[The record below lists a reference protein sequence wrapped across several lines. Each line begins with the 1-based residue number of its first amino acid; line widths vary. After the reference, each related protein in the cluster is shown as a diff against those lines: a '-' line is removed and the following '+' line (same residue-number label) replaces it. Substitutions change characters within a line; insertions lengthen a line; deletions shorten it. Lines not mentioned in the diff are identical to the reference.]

1 MPQSKSIL
9 TNPYLLLTL
18 TALLWG
24 GNAIAGKMA
33 AGQISP
39 FLLTWLRWV
48 GACFILLIISRHHIK
63 RDFETIKKHWVFL
76 FLLGAF
82 GFAIFNAL
90 MYLALN
96 HTSAINVAIEQAS
109 MPLIVF
115 ILNYLM
121 FRTKVTA
128 YQIAGFVITLIGVAV
143 TVTRGNIFGLGGQPL
158 NIGDII
164 MLFAVMVYGIYSVL
178 LKNKPDIHALSFLT
192 VLGFAALITT
202 SFFVLYEYHS
212 NALLLPDAQGW
223 GVVLYAAIF
232 PSVLAQLFWILGLE
246 QIGSNRGGLFINLVP
261 IFGAV
266 LAVLILKEHF
276 QAYHAIGLILVLGG
290 IAFAQKQSGNK
301 KGSS

>member
-9 TNPYLLLTL
+9 TNPFLLLTL

-24 GNAIAGKMA
+24 GNAIAGKLA
-33 AGQISP
+33 SGHISP

-48 GACFILLIISRHHIK
+48 GACLILVIISRKHIK
-63 RDFETIKKHWVFL
+63 RDFEKIKQHWVFL

-82 GFAIFNAL
+82 GFAIFNGL

-115 ILNYLM
+115 VLNYLL
-121 FRTKVTA
+121 FKTKVTA
-128 YQIAGFVITLIGVAV
+128 YQVIGFIITLIGVAV
-143 TVTRGNIFGLGGQPL
+143 TVTRGNIFGLGEQPL

-164 MLFAVMVYGIYSVL
+164 MIVAITVYGIYSVL
-178 LKNKPDIHALSFLT
+178 LKNKPDIHALSFLS

-202 SFFVLYEYHS
+202 SFFVLYEIYS
-212 NALLLPDAQGW
+212 NTLLLPDAQGW

-261 IFGAV
+261 IFGAM
-266 LAVLILKEHF
+266 LAVLILGEQF
-276 QAYHAIGLILVLGG
+276 QTYHAIGLALVLGG
-290 IAFAQKQSGNK
+290 IAFAQKQPPKLKGNL
-301 KGSS
+301 

>member
-9 TNPYLLLTL
+9 TNPFLLLTL

-24 GNAIAGKMA
+24 GNAIAGKLA
-33 AGQISP
+33 SGHISP

-48 GACFILLIISRHHIK
+48 GACLILVIISRKHIK
-63 RDFETIKKHWVFL
+63 RDFEKIKQHWVFL

-82 GFAIFNAL
+82 GFAIFNGL

-115 ILNYLM
+115 VLNYLL

-128 YQIAGFVITLIGVAV
+128 YQVIGFIITLIGVAV
-143 TVTRGNIFGLGGQPL
+143 TVTRGNIFGLGEQPL

-164 MLFAVMVYGIYSVL
+164 MIVAITVYGIYSVL
-178 LKNKPDIHALSFLT
+178 LKNKPDIHALSFLC

-202 SFFVLYEYHS
+202 SFFVLYEIYS
-212 NALLLPDAQGW
+212 NTLLLPDAQGW

-261 IFGAV
+261 IFGAM
-266 LAVLILKEHF
+266 LAVLILGEQF
-276 QAYHAIGLILVLGG
+276 QTYHAIGLALVLGG
-290 IAFAQKQSGNK
+290 IAFAQKQPK
-301 KGSS
+301 KLKGSL

>member
-1 MPQSKSIL
+1 MPQNKSIL

-24 GNAIAGKMA
+24 GNAIAGKLA
-33 AGQISP
+33 AGHISP

-48 GACFILLIISRHHIK
+48 GACLILIIISRNHIR
-63 RDFETIKKHWVFL
+63 RDFETIKKHWIFL

-82 GFAIFNAL
+82 GFAIFNGL

-115 ILNYLM
+115 FLNYLL
-121 FRTKVTA
+121 FKTRVTA
-128 YQIAGFVITLIGVAV
+128 YQVAGFIITLIGVAV
-143 TVTRGNIFGLGGQPL
+143 TVTRGNLFGLGDQPL
-158 NIGDII
+158 NVGDII
-164 MLFAVMVYGIYSVL
+164 MIIAIMVYGIYSVL
-178 LKNKPDIHALSFLT
+178 LKNKPDIHPLSFLC

-202 SFFVLYEYHS
+202 SFFVVYEYYS
-212 NALLLPDAQGW
+212 NNLLLPDAQGRA
-223 GVVLYAAIF
+223 VVLYAAIF

-266 LAVLILKEHF
+266 LAVLILGEKF
-276 QAYHAIGLILVLGG
+276 QAYHAAGLILVLGG
-290 IAFAQKQSGNK
+290 IAFAQKKSPK
-301 KGSS
+301 EKGSL

>member
-9 TNPYLLLTL
+9 TNPFLLLTL

-24 GNAIAGKMA
+24 GNAIAGKLA
-33 AGQISP
+33 SGHISP

-48 GACFILLIISRHHIK
+48 GACLILVIISRKHIK
-63 RDFETIKKHWVFL
+63 RDFEKIKQHWVFL

-82 GFAIFNAL
+82 GFAIFNGL

-115 ILNYLM
+115 VLNYLL
-121 FRTKVTA
+121 FKTKVTA
-128 YQIAGFVITLIGVAV
+128 YQVIGFIITLIGVAV
-143 TVTRGNIFGLGGQPL
+143 TVTRGNIFGLGEQPL

-164 MLFAVMVYGIYSVL
+164 MIVAITVYGIYSVL
-178 LKNKPDIHALSFLT
+178 LKNKPDIHALSFLC

-202 SFFVLYEYHS
+202 SFFVLYEIYS
-212 NALLLPDAQGW
+212 NTLLLPDAQGW

-261 IFGAV
+261 IFGAM
-266 LAVLILKEHF
+266 LAVLILGEQF
-276 QAYHAIGLILVLGG
+276 QTYHAIGLALVLGG
-290 IAFAQKQSGNK
+290 IAFAQKL
-301 KGSS
+301 

>member
-1 MPQSKSIL
+1 MPQNRSIL

-24 GNAIAGKMA
+24 GNAIAGKLA
-33 AGQISP
+33 AGHISP

-48 GACFILLIISRHHIK
+48 GACLILIIISRNHIR
-63 RDFETIKKHWVFL
+63 RDFDKIKKHWVFL

-82 GFAIFNAL
+82 GFAIFNGL

-115 ILNYLM
+115 VLNYLL
-121 FRTKVTA
+121 FKTKVTA
-128 YQIAGFVITLIGVAV
+128 YQVVGFIITLIGVAV
-143 TVTRGNIFGLGGQPL
+143 TVTRGNIFGLGDQPL

-164 MLFAVMVYGIYSVL
+164 MIIAIMVYGIYSVL
-178 LKNKPDIHALSFLT
+178 LKSKPDIHALSFLC

-202 SFFVLYEYHS
+202 SFFVVYEYYS
-212 NALLLPDAQGW
+212 NNLLLPDTQGW

-266 LAVLILKEHF
+266 LAVLILGEQF
-276 QAYHAIGLILVLGG
+276 QTYHAAGLILVLGG
-290 IAFAQKQSGNK
+290 ITFAQKQSPK
-301 KGSS
+301 EKGSL